1 MLEVLNLGNNQ
12 IHDTFPLW
20 LGALSQLRVLIL
32 RSNQFHGPIILPQ
45 INQSFPMLQIIDLSS
60 NSFMGGLPSNMF
72 ENWKAMIDED
82 KSQSFLHRTLYGPRE
97 PQYYQ
102 DTVTVMIKGLDREL
116 TKILSIFTIV
126 DVSNNY
132 FQGDIPK
139 SIGILKS
146 LHLLNMLHNS
156 FTGQIPTSLENL
168 AMLESLD
175 LSQNNISGEIPWQL
189 TKLTFLSV
197 LNLSQNHLVGSIPQS
212 KQFLTFTNESFQEN
226 PRLCRPPL
234 SKKCKDAEGSP
245 SSAQSERK
253 YDWELMW
260 IGFGV
265 GYGAG
270 VGMLFWTLAL
280 WRKGRREFYIF
291 VDGMLALIFTSMA
304 FSK

>member
-1 MLEVLNLGNNQ
+1 ML
-12 IHDTFPLW
+12 
-20 LGALSQLRVLIL
+20 R
-32 RSNQFHGPIILPQ
+32 
-45 INQSFPMLQIIDLSS
+45 IIDLSS

-72 ENWKAMIDED
+72 ENWKAMMDED
-82 KSQSFLHRTLYGPRE
+82 KSQSFLYKTADGPRKTV
-97 PQYYQ
+97 YYQ
-102 DTVTVMIKGLDREL
+102 DTVTIMIKGLDREL
-116 TKILSIFTIV
+116 TKIPSIFTTV
-126 DVSNNY
+126 DLSNNY

-146 LHLLNMLHNS
+146 LHLLNMSHNG

-168 AMLESLD
+168 AVLESLD

-197 LNLSQNHLVGSIPQS
+197 LNLSQNHLLGSIPQI
-212 KQFLTFTNESFQEN
+212 KQFSTFTNESFQEN
-226 PRLCRPPL
+226 PGLCGPPL
-234 SKKCKDAEGSP
+234 SKKCKDAEGAP
-245 SSAQSERK
+245 SSAPSALQSERK
-253 YDWELMW
+253 YDWELIW

-265 GYGAG
+265 GYGSG

-291 VDGMLALIFTSMA
+291 VDGMLALIFPSMV